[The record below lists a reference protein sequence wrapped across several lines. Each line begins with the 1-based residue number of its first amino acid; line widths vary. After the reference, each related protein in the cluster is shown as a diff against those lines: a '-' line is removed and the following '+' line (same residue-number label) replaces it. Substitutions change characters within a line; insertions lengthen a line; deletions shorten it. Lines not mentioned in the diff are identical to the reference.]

1 MRHLHAATAAVAL
14 AASIGCSSEAG
25 RPANF
30 RPADIVLGQPD
41 FTSASPDRGGA
52 ISAGGVRFPVGDA
65 HFASDVL
72 LLPDT
77 HNHRLLG
84 YRGLPRTIGVDA
96 DFVLG
101 QPDAASGVP
110 SHAAQGFHFP
120 QTVWFDQGGLVVA
133 DTAASRVLMGAGT
146 KTWAIGWSDVSA
158 HRWGC
163 AADRL
168 SEPWSAITVAGKI
181 IVADRS
187 NHRVLVWNRV
197 PMENGVPADLV
208 LGQKDLDH
216 CAAND
221 PLGRG
226 ASGARSART
235 LRYPT
240 DVWSDG
246 VRLLVV
252 DQGNNRV
259 LLWNQFPSVN
269 GAPADVVLGQGDFHV
284 AVAETT
290 QAGLSGPGFVASDGR
305 GIFVADVRNHR
316 ILGWRS
322 FPSADGAPADL
333 VLGQGDFQHGAA
345 NDDDQDGVTDGPTAR
360 TLNHPMGVAIA
371 GDFLIVA
378 DTYNHRYLLY
388 RSR

>member
-1 MRHLHAATAAVAL
+1 MRRLHIATAAVAL
-14 AASIGCSSEAG
+14 AVSIGCSDAG
-25 RPANF
+25 RLSNF
-30 RPADIVLGQPD
+30 QAADVVLGQPD
-41 FTSASPDRGGA
+41 FTSASPDRGGT

-65 HFASDVL
+65 HLASGVL

-77 HNHRLLG
+77 YNHRVLG
-84 YRGLPRTIGVDA
+84 YFGVPGTSGA
-96 DFVLG
+96 SAQIFLG

-110 SHAAQGFHFP
+110 SHAAAGFHSP
-120 QTVWFDQGGLVVA
+120 QTVWFDGSRLIVA
-133 DTAASRVLMGAGT
+133 DTAASRVLFRAGT
-146 KTWAIGWSDVSA
+146 ARWAIGWSDVSA

-168 SEPWSAITVAGKI
+168 SEPWSATAVAGRL

-197 PMENGVPADLV
+197 PTESGVPADLV
-208 LGQKDLDH
+208 VGQKDFDH

-226 ASGARSART
+226 ASGGRSART

-246 VRLLVV
+246 TRLLVV

-259 LLWNQFPSVN
+259 LLWNHFPSGN
-269 GAPADVVLGQGDFHV
+269 GAPADVVLGQGDV
-284 AVAETT
+284 NAAAAETT
-290 QAGLSGPGFVASDGR
+290 QAGLSGPGFVASNGR
-305 GIFVADVRNHR
+305 SIFVADVRNHR
-316 ILGWRS
+316 IVGWKS
-322 FPSADGAPADL
+322 FPSENGAPADL
-333 VLGQGDFQHGAA
+333 VLGQGDFRHGAA

-360 TLNHPMGVAIA
+360 TLNNPMGVAIA
-371 GDFLIVA
+371 GDVLVVT
-378 DTYNHRYLLY
+378 DTYNHRYLLF